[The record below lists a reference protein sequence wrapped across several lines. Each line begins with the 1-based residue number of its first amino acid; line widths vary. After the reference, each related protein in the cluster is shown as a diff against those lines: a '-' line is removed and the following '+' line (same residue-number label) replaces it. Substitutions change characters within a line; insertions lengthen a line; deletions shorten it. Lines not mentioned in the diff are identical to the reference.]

1 MARGGRLLRQGLTGV
16 AGPIEIACAA
26 RHDYLP
32 HTATM
37 IASALTNAGSP
48 IRVHLLVAD
57 DVGPGER
64 NALGR
69 MVEAG
74 GGRLELPTL
83 DPTPLADLKTTGTLP
98 GAHWYRVL
106 LPDLLELERVL
117 YLDSDLLVLDSLLP
131 LWEIALGE
139 ALLAAVTNPFPD
151 PDSAARHC
159 AELGVAAETY
169 FNSGVMLL
177 DLTGMHAAGTPAAVI
192 DYGRR
197 HEDRLVLPEQD
208 AMNAVLASQRLPL
221 APRWNAMVGVH
232 RLPWSSTIF
241 GPEEVAEAIAS
252 PAIRHFEG
260 SGANKPWSPQASPA
274 DRELYMDFRR
284 QTPWPAL
291 GGEPCGSAAS

>member
-1 MARGGRLLRQGLTGV
+1 VG
-16 AGPIEIACAA
+16 GPIEIACAA
-26 RHDYLP
+26 RYDYLP

-37 IASALTNAGSP
+37 IASALTNAGAP

-64 NALGR
+64 SALGR

-74 GGRLELPTL
+74 GGRLELPAL
-83 DPTPLADLKTTGTLP
+83 DPAPLADLKTTGTLP
-98 GAHWYRVL
+98 SAHWYRVL

-131 LWEIALGE
+131 LWETALGE

-159 AELGVAAETY
+159 AELGVAAEAY

-177 DLTGMHAAGTPAAVI
+177 DLAGLHAAGIPAAVI

-197 HEDRLVLPEQD
+197 HEDRLFLPEQD
-208 AMNAVLASQRLPL
+208 AMNAVLASRRLAL

-241 GPEEVAEAIAS
+241 GPEAVAEAVAR

-260 SGANKPWSPQASPA
+260 SGANKPWSPQASPG
-274 DRELYMDFRR
+274 DRELYMGFRR
-284 QTPWPAL
+284 HTPWPAL
-291 GGEPCGSAAS
+291 GGEPRESAAS